1 MVNKAYR
8 SILALSAMTV
18 SLSSVALEAIPD
30 DELNHYTGQAF
41 ITVDASSYS
50 DATLGNYE
58 FTRVNLGLDIETLSN
73 ADELRIGEFDR
84 SYGADGTA
92 PIVDDNRNIVFNA
105 DGSVAVHDADII
117 IQNFALGRV
126 DNYNDPE
133 NAEIVPFKI
142 KDPYIELAYKTDPG
156 NSSIRRI
163 AGVRIGFGQAQGDL
177 SGDLISLTG
186 NLEGEIRGPGSIA
199 YDAACGTGGTATWFQ
214 CIELSLAANTEI
226 YAEVKLLDGATG
238 EATLDGA
245 PYLKRASWIGVP
257 TGTNFESDDSGLIAS
272 LIPTLT
278 NSEDCAVIGVT
289 ACFRT
294 TNYQSVYVGD
304 PTQDFENGSA
314 SGAFISLQL
323 ESVPWEDLSGIAG
336 ATRVYTEKGAF
347 LNIARYADSSG
358 QQKYPLYLDLYNALT
373 GEPRVATCIGRT
385 KGC

>member
-8 SILALSAMTV
+8 SILALSAMTA

-58 FTRVNLGLDIETLSN
+58 FTRVNLGLDIETLTN
-73 ADELRIGEFDR
+73 IDELRIGEFDR

-92 PIVDDNRNIVFNA
+92 PIVDDNRNIVYNA
-105 DGSVAVHDADII
+105 DGSVAVHDADLI
-117 IQNFALGRV
+117 IQNFGLGRV
-126 DNYNDPE
+126 DNYNDPA

-142 KDPYIELAYKTDPG
+142 KDPYIELAYKTDPA

-199 YDAACGTGGTATWFQ
+199 YDAACGDGGTATWLQ

-238 EATLDGA
+238 EDTLNGA

-278 NSEDCAVIGVT
+278 TSEDCAVIGVT

-304 PTQDFENGSA
+304 PTKDFENGSA

-336 ATRVYTEKGAF
+336 ASRVYTEKGAF
-347 LNIARYADSSG
+347 LNIAKYADSNG
-358 QQKYPLYLDLYNALT
+358 QQRYPLYLDLYNALT

>member
-8 SILALSAMTV
+8 SILALSAMTA

-142 KDPYIELAYKTDPG
+142 KDPYIELAYKTDPA

-199 YDAACGTGGTATWFQ
+199 YDAACGDGGTATWLQ

-238 EATLDGA
+238 EDTLNGA

-278 NSEDCAVIGVT
+278 TSEDCAVIGVT

-304 PTQDFENGSA
+304 PTKDFENGSA

-336 ATRVYTEKGAF
+336 ASRVYTEKGAF
-347 LNIARYADSSG
+347 LNIAKYADSNG
-358 QQKYPLYLDLYNALT
+358 QQRYPLYLDLYNALT

>member
-8 SILALSAMTV
+8 SILALSAMTA

-58 FTRVNLGLDIETLSN
+58 FTRVNLGLDIETLTN
-73 ADELRIGEFDR
+73 IDELRIGEFDR

-92 PIVDDNRNIVFNA
+92 PIVDDNRNIVYNA
-105 DGSVAVHDADII
+105 DGSVAVHDADLI
-117 IQNFALGRV
+117 IQNFGLGRV
-126 DNYNDPE
+126 DNYNDPA

-142 KDPYIELAYKTDPG
+142 KDPYIELAYKTDPA

-199 YDAACGTGGTATWFQ
+199 YDAACVNGNTANWFQ
-214 CIELSLAANTEI
+214 CFELSLAANTEI

-257 TGTNFESDDSGLIAS
+257 TGTNFESDDSGVVAS

-278 NSEDCAVIGVT
+278 NSEDCSVIGVT

-347 LNIARYADSSG
+347 LNIAKYADSSG
-358 QQKYPLYLDLYNALT
+358 QQRYPLYLDLYNALT

>member
-8 SILALSAMTV
+8 SILALSAMTA

-50 DATLGNYE
+50 DASLGNYE

-73 ADELRIGEFDR
+73 MDELRIGEFDR

-92 PIVDDNRNIVFNA
+92 PIVDDNRNIVYNA
-105 DGSVAVHDADII
+105 DGSVAVYDADII

-156 NSSIRRI
+156 NPSIRRI

-199 YDAACGTGGTATWFQ
+199 YDSACGSGGTANWFE
-214 CIELSLAANTEI
+214 CIELALAANTEI
-226 YAEVKLLDGATG
+226 YAEVLLVDGATG
-238 EATLDGA
+238 EATLNGA

-272 LIPTLT
+272 LIPALT
-278 NSEDCAVIGVT
+278 NSADCSVIGVT

-336 ATRVYTEKGAF
+336 ASRVFTEKGAF
-347 LNIARYADSSG
+347 LNIARYADSNG
-358 QQKYPLYLDLYNALT
+358 QQRYPLYIDLYNALT

>member
-8 SILALSAMTV
+8 SILALSAMTA

-58 FTRVNLGLDIETLSN
+58 FTRVNLGLDIETLTN
-73 ADELRIGEFDR
+73 IDELRIGEFDR

-92 PIVDDNRNIVFNA
+92 PMVDDNRNIVYNA
-105 DGSVAVHDADII
+105 DGSVAVHDADLI
-117 IQNFALGRV
+117 IQNFGLGRV
-126 DNYNDPE
+126 DNYNDPA

-142 KDPYIELAYKTDPG
+142 KDPYIELAYKTDPA

-257 TGTNFESDDSGLIAS
+257 TGTNFESDDSGLVAS

-278 NSEDCAVIGVT
+278 NSEDCSVIGVT

-347 LNIARYADSSG
+347 LNIAKYADSSG
-358 QQKYPLYLDLYNALT
+358 QQRYPLYLDLYNALT

>member
-8 SILALSAMTV
+8 SILALSAMTA

-30 DELNHYTGQAF
+30 DELNQYTGQAF

-58 FTRVNLGLDIETLSN
+58 FTRVNLGLDIETLTN
-73 ADELRIGEFDR
+73 IDELRIGEFDR

-92 PIVDDNRNIVFNA
+92 PMVDDNRNIVYNA
-105 DGSVAVHDADII
+105 DGSVAVHDADLI
-117 IQNFALGRV
+117 IQNFGLGRV
-126 DNYNDPE
+126 DNYNDPA

-142 KDPYIELAYKTDPG
+142 KDPYIELAYKTDPA

-257 TGTNFESDDSGLIAS
+257 TGTNFESDDSGLVAS

-278 NSEDCAVIGVT
+278 NSEDCSVIGVT

-347 LNIARYADSSG
+347 LNIAKYADSSG
-358 QQKYPLYLDLYNALT
+358 QQRYPLYLDLYNALT

>member
-8 SILALSAMTV
+8 SILALSAMTA

-58 FTRVNLGLDIETLSN
+58 FTRVNLGLDIETLTN
-73 ADELRIGEFDR
+73 IDELRIGEFDR

-92 PIVDDNRNIVFNA
+92 PIVDDNRNIVYNA
-105 DGSVAVHDADII
+105 DGSVAVHDADLI
-117 IQNFALGRV
+117 IQNFGLGRV
-126 DNYNDPE
+126 DNYNDPA

-142 KDPYIELAYKTDPG
+142 KDPYIELAYKTDPA

-186 NLEGEIRGPGSIA
+186 NLEGEIRGPGSLA
-199 YDAACGTGGTATWFQ
+199 YDSACGDGGTANLVE
-214 CIELSLAANTEI
+214 CVLLAVASNTEI
-226 YAEVKLLDGATG
+226 YAEVRLLDGAAG

-257 TGTNFESDDSGLIAS
+257 TGTNFESDDTGLVAGLIPA
-272 LIPTLT
+272 LT
-278 NSEDCAVIGVT
+278 TSKDCGVIGVT

-294 TNYQSVYVGD
+294 TNYQSVYIGD
-304 PTQDFENGSA
+304 QTKDFENGSA

-347 LNIARYADSSG
+347 LNIAKYADSSG
-358 QQKYPLYLDLYNALT
+358 QQRYPLYLDLYNALT

>member
-8 SILALSAMTV
+8 SILALSAMTA

-58 FTRVNLGLDIETLSN
+58 FTRVNLGLDIETLTN
-73 ADELRIGEFDR
+73 IDELRIGEFDR

-92 PIVDDNRNIVFNA
+92 PIVDDNRNIVYNA
-105 DGSVAVHDADII
+105 DGSVAVHDADLI
-117 IQNFALGRV
+117 IQNFGLGRV
-126 DNYNDPE
+126 DNYNDPA

-142 KDPYIELAYKTDPG
+142 KDPYIELAYKTDPA

-186 NLEGEIRGPGSIA
+186 NLEGEIRGPGSLA
-199 YDAACGTGGTATWFQ
+199 YDSACGDGGTANLVE
-214 CIELSLAANTEI
+214 CVLLAVASNTEI
-226 YAEVKLLDGATG
+226 YAEVRLLDGAAG

-257 TGTNFESDDSGLIAS
+257 TGTNFESDDTGLVAGLIPA
-272 LIPTLT
+272 LT
-278 NSEDCAVIGVT
+278 TSKDCGVIGVT

-294 TNYQSVYVGD
+294 TIYQSVYVGD

-347 LNIARYADSSG
+347 LNIAKYADSSG
-358 QQKYPLYLDLYNALT
+358 QQRYPLYLDLYNALT

>member
-8 SILALSAMTV
+8 SILALSAMTA

-92 PIVDDNRNIVFNA
+92 PIVDENRNIVYNA

-133 NAEIVPFKI
+133 NPEIVPFKI
-142 KDPYIELAYKTDPG
+142 KDPYIELAYKMDANNP
-156 NSSIRRI
+156 NIRRI

-186 NLEGEIRGPGSIA
+186 SLEGEIRGPGSIA
-199 YDAACGTGGTATWFQ
+199 YDFSCQDAGFFDFN
-214 CIELSLAANTEI
+214 CIALSLAANAEI
-226 YAEVKLLDGATG
+226 YAGVNLLDGATG
-238 EATLDGA
+238 EATLNGA
-245 PYLKRASWIGVP
+245 RYLKRASWIGVP
-257 TGTNFESDDSGLIAS
+257 TGTNFETDDALLGPLLPLLAV
-272 LIPTLT
+272 
-278 NSEDCAVIGVT
+278 SEDCAVLGVT
-289 ACFRT
+289 ACFPT

-304 PTQDFENGSA
+304 PTKDFENGSA

-336 ATRVYTEKGAF
+336 ASRVYTDKGAF
-347 LNIARYADSSG
+347 LNIAKYADSSG
-358 QQKYPLYLDLYNALT
+358 QQRYPLYLDLYNALT

>member
-8 SILALSAMTV
+8 SILALSAMTA

-58 FTRVNLGLDIETLSN
+58 FTRVNLGLDIETLTN
-73 ADELRIGEFDR
+73 IDELRIGEFDR

-92 PIVDDNRNIVFNA
+92 PMVDDNRNIVYNA
-105 DGSVAVHDADII
+105 DGSVAVHDADLI
-117 IQNFALGRV
+117 IQNFGLGRV
-126 DNYNDPE
+126 DNYSDPA

-142 KDPYIELAYKTDPG
+142 KDPYIELAYKTDPA

-199 YDAACGTGGTATWFQ
+199 YDSACGDGGTASWFE

-257 TGTNFESDDSGLIAS
+257 TGTNFESDDSGLVAS
-272 LIPTLT
+272 LIPSLT
-278 NSEDCAVIGVT
+278 TSEDCAVIGVT

-323 ESVPWEDLSGIAG
+323 ESVPWEDLSGIDG

-347 LNIARYADSSG
+347 LNIAKYADANG
-358 QQKYPLYLDLYNALT
+358 QQRYPLYLDLYNALT

>member
-8 SILALSAMTV
+8 SILALSAMTA

-50 DATLGNYE
+50 DANLGNYE

-73 ADELRIGEFDR
+73 IDELRVGEFDR

-92 PIVDDNRNIVFNA
+92 PIVDDNRNIVYNA
-105 DGSVAVHDADII
+105 DGSVAVHDADLI
-117 IQNFALGRV
+117 IQNFGLGRV
-126 DNYNDPE
+126 DNYNDPA

-142 KDPYIELAYKTDPG
+142 KDPYIELAYKTDPA

-257 TGTNFESDDSGLIAS
+257 TGTNFESDDSGLVAS

-336 ATRVYTEKGAF
+336 ASRVFTEKGAF
-347 LNIARYADSSG
+347 LNIAKYADSNG
-358 QQKYPLYLDLYNALT
+358 QQRYPLYLDLYNALT

>member
-1 MVNKAYR
+1 VVNKAYR
-8 SILALSAMTV
+8 SILALSAMTA

-58 FTRVNLGLDIETLSN
+58 FTRVNLGLDIETLTN
-73 ADELRIGEFDR
+73 IDELRIGEFDR

-92 PIVDDNRNIVFNA
+92 PMVDDNRNIVYNA
-105 DGSVAVHDADII
+105 DGSVAVHDADLI
-117 IQNFALGRV
+117 IQNFGLGRV
-126 DNYNDPE
+126 DNYNDPA

-142 KDPYIELAYKTDPG
+142 KDPYIELAYKTDPA

-257 TGTNFESDDSGLIAS
+257 TGTNFESDDSGLVAS

-347 LNIARYADSSG
+347 LNIAKYADSSG
-358 QQKYPLYLDLYNALT
+358 QQRYPLYLDLYNALT

>member
-1 MVNKAYR
+1 VVNKAYR
-8 SILALSAMTV
+8 SILALSAMTA

-58 FTRVNLGLDIETLSN
+58 FTRVNLGLDIETLTN
-73 ADELRIGEFDR
+73 IDELRIGEFDR

-92 PIVDDNRNIVFNA
+92 PIVDDNRNIVYNA
-105 DGSVAVHDADII
+105 DGSVAVHDADLI
-117 IQNFALGRV
+117 IQNFGLGRV
-126 DNYNDPE
+126 DNYNDPA

-142 KDPYIELAYKTDPG
+142 KDPYIELAYKTDPA

-186 NLEGEIRGPGSIA
+186 NLEGEIRGPGSLA
-199 YDAACGTGGTATWFQ
+199 YDSACGDGGTANLVE
-214 CIELSLAANTEI
+214 CVLLAVASNTEI
-226 YAEVKLLDGATG
+226 YAEVRLLDGAAG

-257 TGTNFESDDSGLIAS
+257 TGTNFESDDTGLVAGLIPA
-272 LIPTLT
+272 LT
-278 NSEDCAVIGVT
+278 TSKDCGVIGVT

-294 TNYQSVYVGD
+294 TNYQSVYIGD
-304 PTQDFENGSA
+304 QTKDFENGSA

-336 ATRVYTEKGAF
+336 ASRVYTEKGAF
-347 LNIARYADSSG
+347 LNIAKYADSNG
-358 QQKYPLYLDLYNALT
+358 QQRYPLYLDLYNALT

>member
-8 SILALSAMTV
+8 SILALSAMTA

-92 PIVDDNRNIVFNA
+92 PMVDDNRNIVYNA
-105 DGSVAVHDADII
+105 DGSVAVHDADLI
-117 IQNFALGRV
+117 IQNFGLGRV
-126 DNYNDPE
+126 DNYNDPA

-142 KDPYIELAYKTDPG
+142 KDPYIELAYKTDPA

-257 TGTNFESDDSGLIAS
+257 TGTNFESDDSGLVAS

-347 LNIARYADSSG
+347 LNIAKYADSSG
-358 QQKYPLYLDLYNALT
+358 QQRYPLYLDLYNALT

>member
-1 MVNKAYR
+1 
-8 SILALSAMTV
+8 MTA

-186 NLEGEIRGPGSIA
+186 NLEGEIRGPGSLA
-199 YDAACGTGGTATWFQ
+199 YDSACGDGGTANLVE
-214 CIELSLAANTEI
+214 CVLLAVASNTEI
-226 YAEVKLLDGATG
+226 YAEVRLLDGAAG

-257 TGTNFESDDSGLIAS
+257 TGTNFESDDTGLVAGLIPA
-272 LIPTLT
+272 LT
-278 NSEDCAVIGVT
+278 TSKDCGVIGVT

-294 TNYQSVYVGD
+294 TNYQSVYIGD
-304 PTQDFENGSA
+304 QTKDFENGSA

-347 LNIARYADSSG
+347 LNIAKYADSSG
-358 QQKYPLYLDLYNALT
+358 QQRYPLYLDLYNALT

>member
-8 SILALSAMTV
+8 SILALSAMTA

-347 LNIARYADSSG
+347 LNIAKYADSSG
-358 QQKYPLYLDLYNALT
+358 QQRYPLYLDLYNALT